1 MTFLSKADGLI
12 WNGVNVTDTD
22 DDDDGLVNFDDL
34 NANEIPNDVL
44 VSVEGVIGNV
54 KMFD

>member
-12 WNGVNVTDTD
+12 GNGVNVTDD
-22 DDDDGLVNFDDL
+22 ADDGLVNFDDL

>member
-22 DDDDGLVNFDDL
+22 DGDDGLVNFDDL